1 MLNNNN
7 QKAARLLDRLNSEY
21 VRLHKRYEDFFWT
34 SYMGDHS
41 VDEQMGRALTARDS
55 FRSDPEKLDSVN
67 KLIEMVSPALRRR
80 LESWKRFFESYQ
92 TPPGALELKSRIG
105 ALESE
110 IGRKRAKR
118 KEGYID
124 PHSHKFVT
132 ASELKMNTM
141 MATDDD
147 EAVRKACFDATQEL
161 ALGNTNE
168 YIELVRLRNEYA
180 RKLGYSDFYDYKVNS
195 EDGMSKRE
203 LFSIFDDIYG
213 KTQYAQKA
221 INRLEKKMP
230 GLRKP
235 WNFRYMMSG
244 DFTKEED
251 QYFQF
256 DQALDRWGRSFAALG
271 VDFAGGR
278 LQLDLLDRK
287 GKYNNGFCHWP
298 DLVSFHDG
306 VRKPGSA
313 NFTCNVVPG
322 QVGSGKDG
330 YETLFHEGGHAA
342 HLLNSQQYEACLN
355 TEYAPMAAS
364 WAETQSMFF
373 DTLFDDMAWRSRYA
387 VNDRGE
393 SYPLELYERKLLKLH
408 VLAPLSLHGIMFVAN
423 FEREIY
429 EAKSLDRDK
438 VMAIAKRNFRK
449 YFNRSEDSLMALNIP
464 HIYSWESSASY
475 HGYGLA
481 TLALWQWRDY
491 FFNKYGYIVD
501 NPNIGK
507 EMKKVWKLGS
517 LKNFSECIILATG
530 KKLSAKSFLDEVTMD
545 LDQALAKSKREVSR
559 LGKVRQ
565 SSRPVKFDA
574 RIRMVHGKQ
583 VVADNSRGFRAMA
596 AKYGKWLE
604 SMSK

>member
-1 MLNNNN
+1 MLDINN
-7 QKAARLLDRLNSEY
+7 QKSASLLDRLNSQY
-21 VRLHKRYEDFFWT
+21 ARLHKRYEDLFWV

-41 VDEQMGRALTARDS
+41 VDEQMGRALAERDS
-55 FRSDPEKLDSVN
+55 FRADSKKLDSVN
-67 KLIEMVSPALRRR
+67 RLIGQVSPTLRRR
-80 LESWKRFFESYQ
+80 LESWKLFFESYQ
-92 TPPGALELKSRIG
+92 TPPEALELKSKIG
-105 ALESE
+105 RLESE
-110 IGRKRAKR
+110 IGSRRAKR

-124 PHSHKFVT
+124 PHSGKFT
-132 ASELKMNTM
+132 AASELKMNTI

-161 ALGNTNE
+161 ALGNIDD
-168 YIELVRLRNEYA
+168 YVELIGLRNEYA
-180 RKLGYSDFYDYKVNS
+180 RRLGYADFYDYKVNR

-203 LFSIFDDIYG
+203 LFSIFDDIYQ
-213 KTQYAQKA
+213 KTQYAQQA
-221 INRLEKKMP
+221 ITKLEKKMP

-235 WNFRYMMSG
+235 WNFRCMMSG

-256 DQALDRWGRSFAALG
+256 DQALDRWGRSFAAMG

-278 LQLDLLDRK
+278 LQLDLLDRQ

-298 DLVSFHDG
+298 DLVSFRG
-306 VRKPGSA
+306 SVRKSGSA

-342 HLLNSQQYEACLN
+342 HMLNSQQHEVCLN

-387 VNDRGE
+387 KNDRGE
-393 SYPLELYERKLLKLH
+393 AYPFELYERKLRKLH
-408 VLAPLSLHGIMFVAN
+408 VLAPLGLHGIIFVAN

-429 EAKSLDRDK
+429 EAKSLDRSK
-438 VMAIAKRNFRK
+438 VIAIAKSNFRK
-449 YFNRSEDSLMALNIP
+449 HFNRSEDSLMALNIP

-481 TLALWQWRDY
+481 TLALWQWRNY
-491 FFNKYGYIVD
+491 FFKKYGYIID

-517 LKNFSECIILATG
+517 LKNFNECVMLATG
-530 KKLSAKSFLDEVTMD
+530 RKLSAKPFLDEVTMD
-545 LDQALAKSKREVSR
+545 LDQALAKAKRGVDR
-559 LGKVRQ
+559 LAKVKPYR
-565 SSRPVKFDA
+565 RPIGFDA

-583 VVADNSRGFRAMA
+583 VVADNSRGFEAMA
-596 AKYGKWLE
+596 AKYGKWLK
-604 SMSK
+604 SLSK